1 MYVRE
6 VCALN
11 SKKSRVKFDTGESI
25 VLYKGEIRKYNI
37 EADTDMNESDYTYI
51 MNELL
56 PKRCRERAMYIIE
69 RSDKTRKQIADKLR
83 QNGYPDSIIDGALE
97 FLDKYDYVDDNKYA
111 KSYINAKSGT
121 KSRRQ
126 IEYELNQ
133 RGICTDALRQLL
145 GEEYSDEVDTIK
157 KLLYKRR
164 YSENL
169 SADKSKHVQYLM
181 RKGFSYD
188 NIQRAMNEFHI
199 AGSENPQ
206 Y

>member
-11 SKKSRVKFDTGESI
+11 SKKSRVKFDSGESI

-69 RSDKTRKQIADKLR
+69 RSDKTRKQIIDKLR
-83 QNGYPDSIIDGALE
+83 QNGYPESIIDDALD
-97 FLDKYDYVDDNKYA
+97 FLDRYDYVDDNRYA
-111 KSYINAKSGT
+111 RSYINAKSGT

-126 IEYELNQ
+126 IEFELNQ
-133 RGICTDALRQLL
+133 RGICADNIRRLL
-145 GEEYSDEVDTIK
+145 EEEYSDEVDTIK

-164 YSENL
+164 YSESL
-169 SADKSKHVQYLM
+169 PADKSKYVQFLM

-199 AGSENPQ
+199 AESENPQ
-206 Y
+206 C

>member
-97 FLDKYDYVDDNKYA
+97 FLDKYDYVDDNRYA
-111 KSYINAKSGT
+111 KSYINAKSAT

-145 GEEYSDEVDTIK
+145 EEEYSDEIDTIK
-157 KLLYKRR
+157 KLLYKRM